1 MWLALVKN
9 SVVCWVSSG
18 GRTGLEN
25 AAIETQMAGIG
36 IEGRG
41 DGGIHSFCLYVRHA
55 VSISLPVVRHTFSV
69 LIITRGYVKLH
80 GLFLFIQ
87 GWSYREEQRI
97 GLCSTESLNQ
107 TTHFQSIKFQIY
119 T

>member
-1 MWLALVKN
+1 MK
-9 SVVCWVSSG
+9 
-18 GRTGLEN
+18 
-25 AAIETQMAGIG
+25 TQKAGIG

-41 DGGIHSFCLYVRHA
+41 DGGFTARFFLYDRHA
-55 VSISLPVVRHTFSV
+55 VSISLPVVRHTLSV

-97 GLCSTESLNQ
+97 GLCSTASLNQ
-107 TTHFQSIKFQIY
+107 TTHFQSIKLQIY